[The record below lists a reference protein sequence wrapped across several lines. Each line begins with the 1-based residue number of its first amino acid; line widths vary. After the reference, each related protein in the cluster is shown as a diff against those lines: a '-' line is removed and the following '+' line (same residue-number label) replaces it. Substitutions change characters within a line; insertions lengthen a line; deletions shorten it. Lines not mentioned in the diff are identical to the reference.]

1 MARRVALPNG
11 SVVSVATGLAAE
23 VAITAIANG
32 VDPTVTYTGT
42 TLTDGDVVLLNS
54 GWSRIDGKAVKVDNA
69 VAGEFDAMGINTTDT
84 DFFPAGSGSG
94 SFQKVNGWVQISK
107 VTGVNLTGGDQQY
120 LTVGYLELQDDFQVP
135 INRDPLSLSFTVEDQ
150 PTALWV
156 APVEEI
162 DARRAVG
169 AVKITFP
176 DKSEIIFAGY
186 LTITSMPTIERNT
199 LMERT
204 ISVSMQAVPV
214 RYNAP

>member
-11 SVVSVATGLAAE
+11 SVVSVATGFAAE

-32 VDPTVTYTGT
+32 INPTVTYTGAA
-42 TLTDGDVVLLNS
+42 LTDGDVVLLNS
-54 GWSRIDGKAVKVDNA
+54 GWSRIDGKAVKVDEA
-69 VAGEFDAMGINTTDT
+69 ASGTFDAMGINTTDT
-84 DFFPAGSGSG
+84 DFFPAGSGTG
-94 SFQKVNGWVQISK
+94 SFQKVSSWVQVSK

-150 PTALWV
+150 PDALWV
-156 APVEEI
+156 SSVEEI
-162 DARRAVG
+162 DAKREVG

-176 DKSEIIFAGY
+176 NKSEIIFAGY

-204 ISVSMQAVPV
+204 ISLSMQAVPV
-214 RYNAP
+214 RYNSP